1 MDKTG
6 SKTLAETCFC

>member
-6 SKTLAETCFC
+6 S

>member
-6 SKTLAETCFC
+6 SV